1 MSNRRDFLKQS
12 GSLTLG
18 SLLFARNQ
26 NLFSDLN
33 SKSIRAVG
41 LQLYTVTGLM
51 DKDTKDTLQKI
62 AAIGYREVESA
73 FSRKGGYYG
82 MKPKEF
88 AQMVNDT
95 GLSWQSHHVGGAPFK
110 LPPGAKPPVDANGK
124 PIVFPPMK
132 NLKENF
138 QELVDEAAEGG
149 VNYLVCASI
158 PLNTLDEIKEAI
170 DILTKTGEAC
180 KKAKITLA
188 YHNHTHE
195 FEKVDG
201 EIPYD
206 LLLSQTNVDILK
218 MELDLGWATKAGV
231 DPVALFTKNPG
242 RFPLWHV
249 KDINKDSK
257 NPTEVGNGYVD
268 FKRIFENEKIAG
280 MQHFFVEQDNAP
292 QPLENIATS
301 FNNLKKIL
309 T

>member
-1 MSNRRDFLKQS
+1 MSNRRDFFKQS
-12 GSLTLG
+12 GSLALG
-18 SLLFARNQ
+18 SLLLARNS

-33 SKSIRAVG
+33 KKAIHVAGV
-41 LQLYTVTGLM
+41 QLYTVTGLM

-62 AAIGYREVESA
+62 AAIGYKEVESA

-88 AQMVNDT
+88 ARMVSDV

-110 LPPGAKPPVDANGK
+110 LPPGAKPPVDASGK

-132 NLKENF
+132 NLKENH
-138 QELVDEAAEGG
+138 QEIVDEAAEGG

-158 PLNTLDEIKEAI
+158 PLSTLDEIKEAI
-170 DILTKTGEAC
+170 DILTRTGEAC

-201 EIPYD
+201 EMPYD
-206 LLLSQTNVDILK
+206 LLLSQTNADILK

-231 DPVALFTKNPG
+231 DPVALFTKSPG

-249 KDINKDSK
+249 KDINKDTK

-280 MQHFFVEQDNAP
+280 MKHFFVEQDNAP

-301 FNNLKKIL
+301 FNNLKKFL
-309 T
+309 V

>member
-1 MSNRRDFLKQS
+1 MSNRRDFFKQS
-12 GSLTLG
+12 GSLALG
-18 SLLFARNQ
+18 SLILARNT

-33 SKSIRAVG
+33 KKALHVAG
-41 LQLYTVTGLM
+41 VQLYTVTSLM
-51 DKDTKDTLQKI
+51 DKDTKDTLQRI
-62 AAIGYREVESA
+62 AAIGYKEVESA

-88 AQMVNDT
+88 AKMVNDV

-110 LPPGAKPPVDANGK
+110 LPPGAKPPVDASGK

-132 NLKENF
+132 NLKENH
-138 QELVDEAAEGG
+138 QEIIDEAAEGG

-158 PLNTLDEIKEAI
+158 PLGTLDEIKEAI

-206 LLLSQTNVDILK
+206 LLLSQTNADILK

-231 DPVALFTKNPG
+231 DPVALFTKSPG

-249 KDINKDSK
+249 KDITKDTK

-280 MQHFFVEQDNAP
+280 MKHFFVEQDNAP

>member
-1 MSNRRDFLKQS
+1 MSNRRDFFKQS
-12 GSLTLG
+12 GSLALG
-18 SLLFARNQ
+18 SFLLAKNT

-33 SKSIRAVG
+33 KKVIHVAGV
-41 LQLYTVTGLM
+41 QLYTVTGLM

-62 AAIGYREVESA
+62 AAIGYKEVESA

-88 AQMVNDT
+88 ARMVSDV

-110 LPPGAKPPVDANGK
+110 LPPGAKPPVDASGK

-132 NLKENF
+132 NLKENH
-138 QELVDEAAEGG
+138 QEIVDEAAEGG

-158 PLNTLDEIKEAI
+158 PLSTLDEIKEAI

-195 FEKVDG
+195 FEKVEG

-206 LLLSQTNVDILK
+206 LLLSQTNADILK
-218 MELDLGWATKAGV
+218 MELDLGWATKAGM
-231 DPVALFTKNPG
+231 DPVALFTKSPG

-249 KDINKDSK
+249 KDINKETK

-280 MQHFFVEQDNAP
+280 MKHFFVEQDNAP

>member
-1 MSNRRDFLKQS
+1 MSNRRDFFKQS
-12 GSLTLG
+12 GSLALG
-18 SLLFARNQ
+18 SLLLARNT
-26 NLFSDLN
+26 NLFSDSN
-33 SKSIRAVG
+33 KKAIHVAGV
-41 LQLYTVTGLM
+41 QLYTVTGLM

-62 AAIGYREVESA
+62 AAIGYKEVESA

-88 AQMVNDT
+88 ARMVSDV

-110 LPPGAKPPVDANGK
+110 LPPGGKPPVDASGK

-132 NLKENF
+132 NLKENH
-138 QELVDEAAEGG
+138 QEIVDEAAEGG

-158 PLNTLDEIKEAI
+158 PLSTLDEIKEAI

-206 LLLSQTNVDILK
+206 LLLSQTNADILK

-231 DPVALFTKNPG
+231 DPVALFTKSPG

-249 KDINKDSK
+249 KDINKDTK

-268 FKRIFENEKIAG
+268 FKRIFEKEKIAG
-280 MQHFFVEQDNAP
+280 MKHFFVEQDNAP

-301 FNNLKKIL
+301 FNNLKKL
-309 T
+309 LV

>member
-1 MSNRRDFLKQS
+1 MSNRRDFFKQS
-12 GSLTLG
+12 GSLALG
-18 SLLFARNQ
+18 SLLLAKNT

-33 SKSIRAVG
+33 KKAIHAVG
-41 LQLYTVTGLM
+41 VQLYTVTGLM
-51 DKDTKDTLQKI
+51 DKDTKGTLQKI
-62 AAIGYREVESA
+62 AAIGYKEVESA

-88 AQMVNDT
+88 ARMVSDV

-110 LPPGAKPPVDANGK
+110 LPPGAKPPVDASGK

-132 NLKENF
+132 NLKENH
-138 QELVDEAAEGG
+138 QEIVDEAAEGG

-158 PLNTLDEIKEAI
+158 PLSTLDEIKEAI

-206 LLLSQTNVDILK
+206 LLLSQTNPDVLK

-231 DPVALFTKNPG
+231 DPVALFTKSPG

-249 KDINKDSK
+249 KDINKDTK

-280 MQHFFVEQDNAP
+280 MKHFFVEQDNAP

-301 FNNLKKIL
+301 FNYLKKIL

>member
-1 MSNRRDFLKQS
+1 MV
-12 GSLTLG
+12 
-18 SLLFARNQ
+18 
-26 NLFSDLN
+26 SD
-33 SKSIRAVG
+33 V
-41 LQLYTVTGLM
+41 
-51 DKDTKDTLQKI
+51 
-62 AAIGYREVESA
+62 
-73 FSRKGGYYG
+73 
-82 MKPKEF
+82 
-88 AQMVNDT
+88 

-110 LPPGAKPPVDANGK
+110 LPPGAKPPVDASGK

-132 NLKENF
+132 NLKENH
-138 QELVDEAAEGG
+138 QEIVDEAAEGG

-158 PLNTLDEIKEAI
+158 PLSTLDEIKEAI

-195 FEKVDG
+195 FEKVEG

-206 LLLSQTNVDILK
+206 LLLSQTNADILK
-218 MELDLGWATKAGV
+218 MELDLGWATKAGM
-231 DPVALFTKNPG
+231 DPVALFTKSPG

-249 KDINKDSK
+249 KDINKDTK

-280 MQHFFVEQDNAP
+280 MKHFFVEQDNAP

-301 FNNLKKIL
+301 FNNLKKL
-309 T
+309 LV

>member
-1 MSNRRDFLKQS
+1 MSNRRDFFKQS
-12 GSLTLG
+12 GSLALG
-18 SLLFARNQ
+18 SLLLARNT

-33 SKSIRAVG
+33 KKAMHVVG
-41 LQLYTVTGLM
+41 VQLYTVTGLM
-51 DKDTKDTLQKI
+51 DKDTKGTLQKI
-62 AAIGYREVESA
+62 AAIGYKEVESA
-73 FSRKGGYYG
+73 FSRKGGFYG

-88 AQMVNDT
+88 AKMVKDI

-110 LPPGAKPPVDANGK
+110 MPPGAKPPVDASGK

-132 NLKENF
+132 NLKENH

-149 VNYLVCASI
+149 VNYLVCANI
-158 PLNTLDEIKEAI
+158 PLSTLDEIKEAI

-206 LLLSQTNVDILK
+206 LLLSQTNADILK

-249 KDINKDSK
+249 KDIDKDTK

-280 MQHFFVEQDNAP
+280 MKHFFVEQDNAP

-301 FNNLKKIL
+301 L
-309 T
+309 